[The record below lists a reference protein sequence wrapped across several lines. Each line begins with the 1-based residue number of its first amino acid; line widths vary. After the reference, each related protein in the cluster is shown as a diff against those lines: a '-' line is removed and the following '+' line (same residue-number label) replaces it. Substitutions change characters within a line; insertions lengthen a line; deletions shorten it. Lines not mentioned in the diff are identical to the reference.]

1 MYVSPVSDLS
11 THDLTQRST
20 PEDPQERHHQYLS
33 THDLTQRSTQPVNT
47 MLYLTFLS
55 THDLTQR
62 STTSRGH
69 IQPNSEP
76 FNSRPHAEVD
86 KRICRHWNGILLSTH
101 DLTQRSTTHGIREKK
116 DPSSF
121 NSRPHAEVD
130 LDASGYVCSFVV
142 FQLTTS
148 RRGRQNT
155 ISLIH
160 RWRSFQLT
168 TSRRGRQFSTG

>member
-1 MYVSPVSDLS
+1 MPLSLS

-20 PEDPQERHHQYLS
+20 KYHNLPVINELFQ
-33 THDLTQRSTQPVNT
+33 LTTSRRGRPQPVNT